1 MAIEIETTA
10 TNTFSGERYEAQ
22 LFRLFAHPT
31 RLRILRAL
39 IAHHDTVMVK
49 DLSKMV
55 GVAQPTVSH
64 HLAQC
69 EALGLVTCRRRG
81 LECYYTIQSEKVA
94 EAQRLLDGLF
104 PKE

>member
-1 MAIEIETTA
+1 MVIDISTP
-10 TNTFSGERYEAQ
+10 TNALSGDRYEAR

-39 IAHHDTVMVK
+39 IAHHDTVIVK
-49 DLSKMV
+49 DLCELT

-69 EALGLVTCRRRG
+69 EAHGLVTCRRHG
-81 LECYYTIQSEKVA
+81 LECYYRVQPEKVA
-94 EAQRLLDGLF
+94 EAQRLLDALF
-104 PKE
+104 PEE